1 MINKLKYSAPVTE
14 TVVVNM
20 NDRILSGSDW
30 YLQGGQGDFNYSV
43 EEDDSWA

>member
-1 MINKLKYSAPVTE
+1 MKKKNKYSAPAAEAVI
-14 TVVVNM
+14 VNM
-20 NDRILSGSDW
+20 TDRILSGSDW